1 MPRPR
6 YFFYDH
12 EACTFVEARP
22 SRRRLAAQAVGFTFV
37 TLALTTVLTFAID
50 RMGETPEE
58 ASLRQESRALQ
69 HQLAVARVRM
79 ARFEQRLDTLAER
92 DERLYRTLLEA
103 PGISPETRRVGV
115 GGADAYA
122 HTDAFSRTTAAT
134 LRLSGET
141 LDRIERQT
149 RLQDASYR
157 ELMRLAAAR
166 NTRLAE
172 MPALL
177 PAAGPI
183 VSGFG
188 MRRHPVLGVRHAHAG
203 VDIVLPTGSAV
214 YSTAAGVVKSVQ
226 RSATYGN
233 VIEVAHPA
241 SGYTTLYA
249 HLSRALVRAGQEVRR
264 GEKIALSGNTG
275 RSTGPH
281 LHYEVR
287 EGHGQPLDPAMFFA
301 MYLTPTQYRNLVAQN
316 ADPDAAPATLD

>member
-1 MPRPR
+1 M
-6 YFFYDH
+6 
-12 EACTFVEARP
+12 
-22 SRRRLAAQAVGFTFV
+22 AAQAVGFTFV
-37 TLALTTVLTFAID
+37 TLALTTILTFAID
-50 RMGETPEE
+50 RVGETPEE
-58 ASLRQESRALQ
+58 ASLRQERKALQ
-69 HQLAVARVRM
+69 QQLAVARVRM
-79 ARFEQRLDTLAER
+79 QRVEQRLDTLAER
-92 DERLYRTLLEA
+92 DERLYRTLLEV
-103 PGISPETRRVGV
+103 PGISPDTRQVGV

-122 HTDAFSRTTAAT
+122 YVARFSNTTAAV

-157 ELMRLAAAR
+157 ELMRLAAER

-177 PAAGPI
+177 PGSGHI

-203 VDIVLPTGSAV
+203 VDIVMPVGSAV
-214 YSTAAGVVKSVQ
+214 YSTAAGVVKSVE
-226 RSATYGN
+226 RSSTYGN

-249 HLSRALVRAGQEVRR
+249 HLSRPLVRPGQHVAR

-287 EGHGQPLDPAMFFA
+287 EGHGQALDPAMFFA
-301 MYLTPTQYRNLVAQN
+301 MYLTPAQYRALLAQN
-316 ADPDAAPATLD
+316 ANPDAAPATLD